1 MGAPLRAGRRMTS
14 GRLAPAPDR
23 LFDGIAGADGTWR
36 PLRPLFLSA
45 DRFRELGELTL
56 RASRLVLDAC
66 RRRAATAGELRS
78 ALGVPADRWP
88 LLGDDEPLG
97 DHLLAAVRPDVLV
110 RDGTPLFVELNIDS
124 ALGGASHAAL
134 LGERFLA
141 LYGDAPGLRVPPSAV
156 DTRSRAVRTT
166 LGLADGARLVVPAF
180 SAGATPGLEDLAA
193 FTAWMRPVC
202 ESAGREG
209 LDAVTYPLDR
219 LATDGRGRLLA
230 DGRPVDAVLRMF
242 VSHSQPPSAG
252 MEALVRALRADT
264 VRMFTSEAAMLL
276 AHKLTLA
283 WLWQDADGL
292 PASDREFI
300 HRHVPWTGDAGDPT
314 ARPGER
320 RAELVLK
327 PADGYGGSGVVLG
340 AAVDDEEWRA
350 ALDRAARDGGHIL
363 QEYVAG
369 DRVPMGFRHASSG
382 EVRTAEVPYVI
393 GPYVFGG
400 QPSSVLVRHGTPG
413 GGAVLNARHGA
424 FLNTA
429 LLTGTHD
436 DLRDL

>member
-1 MGAPLRAGRRMTS
+1 MTI
-14 GRLAPAPDR
+14 RQLTPAPDR
-23 LFDGIAGADGTWR
+23 FFDGIAGADGAWR
-36 PLRPLFLSA
+36 PVRPFFLSA
-45 DRFRELGELTL
+45 DRFREMGELTL

-66 RRRAATAGELRS
+66 RRRAATAGELRR
-78 ALGVPADRWP
+78 ALAVPAGRWP

-97 DHLLAAVRPDVLV
+97 DHLLAAVRPDILV
-110 RDGTPLFVELNIDS
+110 QGGTPKFVELNIDS

-141 LYGDAPGLRVPPSAV
+141 LYRDTHGLSVPPSAV
-156 DTRSRAVRTT
+156 DTRSEAVRTT
-166 LGLADGARLVVPAF
+166 LRLTDGARVVVPAF

-202 ESAGREG
+202 ESAGRQG

-219 LATDGRGRLLA
+219 LATDESRRLLV

-252 MEALVRALRADT
+252 MEALVRALRAGT

-283 WLWQDADGL
+283 WLWQDADEL
-292 PASDREFI
+292 PSADRDFI
-300 HRHVPWTGDAGDPT
+300 HRHIPWTCDAGDRT
-314 ARPGER
+314 ARPSER

-340 AAVDDEEWRA
+340 AAVGDEEWRA
-350 ALDRAARDGGHIL
+350 ALDRAARDGGHIF
-363 QEYVAG
+363 QEYIAG
-369 DRVPMGFRHASSG
+369 DLVPLDFRHAPSG
-382 EVRTAEVPYVI
+382 EIRTAEVPYVI

-400 QPSSVLVRHGTPG
+400 QPSSVLVRHGTPDG
-413 GGAVLNARHGA
+413 GTVLNARHGA

-429 LLTGTHD
+429 LLTVTHD
-436 DLRDL
+436 DLCDL

>member
-1 MGAPLRAGRRMTS
+1 MTLRT
-14 GRLAPAPDR
+14 LAPAPDR
-23 LFDGIAGADGTWR
+23 FFDGIAGADGTWR
-36 PLRPLFLSA
+36 PVRPLFLSA

-66 RRRAATAGELRS
+66 RRRAATAGELRR

-88 LLGDDEPLG
+88 LLGDGEPLG
-97 DHLLAAVRPDVLV
+97 DHLLAAVRPDILLQ
-110 RDGTPLFVELNIDS
+110 DGTPRFVELNIDS

-141 LYGDAPGLRVPPSAV
+141 LYGDTPALRVPPSAV
-156 DTRSRAVRTT
+156 DTRSEAVRTT
-166 LGLADGARLVVPAF
+166 LGLADGARVVVPAF
-180 SAGATPGLEDLAA
+180 SAGAVPGLEDLDA

-202 ESAGREG
+202 ESAGRQG
-209 LDAVTYPLDR
+209 LDAVTHPLDR
-219 LATDGRGRLLA
+219 LATDGRGRLLV

-252 MEALVRALRADT
+252 MEALAGALRAGT

-292 PASDREFI
+292 PASDREFV
-300 HRHVPWTGDAGDPT
+300 HRHIPWTGDAGDRT
-314 ARPGER
+314 ARARER

-340 AAVDDEEWRA
+340 AAVDDGEWRA

-363 QEYVAG
+363 QEYVTG
-369 DRVPMGFRHASSG
+369 DRVPIGFRHATSG
-382 EVRTAEVPYVI
+382 EIRTAEVPYVI

-400 QPSSVLVRHGTPG
+400 RPSSVLVRHGVPG

-429 LLTGTHD
+429 LLTEKHD